1 MKRYA
6 LHLLTALAIG
16 LGLALAALW
25 FHSDGSVRNST
36 WVPPEPLR
44 VDYPAM
50 LPVLPPVGSADTSR
64 FVAMLDRPV
73 FSVTRRPPPPPP
85 PPEAVQAPPPDNLST
100 ARLSGVFQGNGAGGV
115 IISIAGKQRRA
126 QINDSVDGWTLKS
139 IQGPSV
145 TFVRGGEQR
154 VLTLQRSLLQ
164 AATGEGAQGATP
176 PAGSQG
182 ARGAV
187 RGSPGS
193 AFSVPAT
200 RYEPPAA
207 EVPTAPVVQ
216 SPGASGPAG
225 SGAAAGGAAPAP
237 APPQPTFGGRS

>member
-6 LHLLTALAIG
+6 LHILTT
-16 LGLALAALW
+16 LALALALVLAVLW
-25 FHSDGSVRNST
+25 FHADGSVRNST

-44 VDYPAM
+44 VDYQAM

-85 PPEAVQAPPPDNLST
+85 PPESVQAPPPDNLST

-115 IISIAGKQRRA
+115 IILIAGKQRRA
-126 QINDSVDGWTLKS
+126 QINDLVDGWTLKS
-139 IQGPSV
+139 IQGQSV
-145 TFVRGGEQR
+145 TFMRGAEQR

-164 AATGEGAQGATP
+164 SATGESAAGAVPQ
-176 PAGSQG
+176 AGSQG
-182 ARGAV
+182 AGGVV

-193 AFSVPAT
+193 AFVVPAV
-200 RYEPPAA
+200 RYEPAA
-207 EVPTAPVVQ
+207 ETPATQAAQP
-216 SPGASGPAG
+216 PGSNRPGGP
-225 SGAAAGGAAPAP
+225 GAAAGGAAPAP
-237 APPQPTFGGRS
+237 LQPTFGGRS